1 MGNSFPVALWTD
13 THRCRGV
20 KALLIARGARASC
33 PFCAHPS
40 LSSFWEYGLRLTN
53 ERAPQ
58 SPRSKRVS
66 KKNPTALLLSPH
78 LPRQRPNR
86 SSHCKAE
93 AELFLSLQQFQ
104 WFWLFFPHRVGRHHD
119 ARSARKGETIQ
130 HIRKSFS
137 LPAAPALVS
146 IKNGR
151 LTTQTATVHP
161 AAQGPACHSR
171 Q

>member
-58 SPRSKRVS
+58 SLKSKRVS
-66 KKNPTALLLSPH
+66 KKKPHSTAAFSPPTSAAPKPLFPLQSGGRALPLLTTIPMVLVIFSTQGGKH
-78 LPRQRPNR
+78 N
-86 SSHCKAE
+86 
-93 AELFLSLQQFQ
+93 
-104 WFWLFFPHRVGRHHD
+104 

-130 HIRKSFS
+130 HIRKLFS

-151 LTTQTATVHP
+151 LTAQTATVHP